1 MLYSIAYRQRSG
13 SLQFEHGDNNVC
25 AKLLHCTT
33 IIPELLLY
41 MTAREKKTLHIYVH
55 KPRMLH
61 TGRDFRTIIPGR
73 SSTLQLMG
81 VEEVRRETSYTA
93 PE

>member
-41 MTAREKKTLHIYVH
+41 MTVREKKHCMYIDMYTNPVCCTQDAIS
-55 KPRMLH
+55 
-61 TGRDFRTIIPGR
+61 GR
-73 SSTLQLMG
+73 LYLAAVQLC
-81 VEEVRRETSYTA
+81 S
-93 PE
+93 